1 MLFRSLELSL
11 RNIID
16 FALKLTLGNE
26 WLQTLKQQYMQKD
39 KSKTSFEER
48 LLLEIS
54 KIENKYTKCSKPLP
68 KRDQYISNL
77 SLGFWVKIADEFK
90 ICSILFNPS
99 LLDFRN
105 YGGSY
110 NNRDISKAQK
120 HWKIIYAM
128 NLLLIIRNKAYH
140 WENLLKLNAN
150 NNPNITYQNN
160 KNYKLIASITPNKIN
175 KFLEDFL
182 KTINSKLMRY
192 L

>member
-1 MLFRSLELSL
+1 MNDDFQSKILHFCSNPQNLISLSRFNSYKNTQEHQSNLHLISHITPKLAILELSL
-11 RNIID
+11 RNVID

-39 KSKTSFEER
+39 KSKTPFEER

-54 KIENKYTKCSKPLP
+54 KIENKYTKRSNPLP
-68 KRDQYISNL
+68 KQDQYISNL

-90 ICSILFNPS
+90 ICSLLFNPS

-120 HWKIIYAM
+120 HWNIIYAM
-128 NLLLIIRNKAYH
+128 NC
-140 WENLLKLNAN
+140 
-150 NNPNITYQNN
+150 
-160 KNYKLIASITPNKIN
+160 
-175 KFLEDFL
+175 F
-182 KTINSKLMRY
+182 
-192 L
+192 